1 MISPEKEMIYEF
13 VISDDTLPEFIRNN
27 GNRIRR
33 DSDLDSVMED
43 GISASDLKINKH
55 RNLET
60 IRNEIDEGDRK
71 VQISMEAWLESI

>member
-1 MISPEKEMIYEF
+1 MIYEF

-43 GISASDLKINKH
+43 GISASDVKINKH

>member
-1 MISPEKEMIYEF
+1 MIYEF